1 MRGLLLLFWN
11 NNLLAW
17 KLGLRAPVVARK
29 YVDQAKYRN
38 YILVYSVCSASPTS
52 VIQGVE
58 KVTHRKPNRRK
69 VCSYPTSVDS
79 SSLVI

>member
-1 MRGLLLLFWN
+1 MRGLLLLLWN

-17 KLGLRAPVVARK
+17 KLRLRAPLIARK
-29 YVDQAKYRN
+29 YVDQAKFMN

-52 VIQGVE
+52 VIRVIE

-69 VCSYPTSVDS
+69 VYVHILP
-79 SSLVI
+79 LWIRLLW

>member
-17 KLGLRAPVVARK
+17 RLGLRAPLVARK
-29 YVDQAKYRN
+29 YVDQAKYMN
-38 YILVYSVCSASPTS
+38 YILVYSVSSASPTS